1 MKKFLTMVVTV
12 LVILTF
18 LTGLYSA
25 KNIGAANA
33 QTLQVNEEEVVDSAI
48 EDISQKLIR
57 FHVIANSD
65 EEKDQALK
73 FKVRDEVLKYI
84 QPMLKDSKD
93 IDNSREILKRENE
106 NILNIARNVIKENGY
121 SYEVDST
128 LSREY
133 FPVKTYGNI
142 TLPQGEYEAY
152 RILIGSGEGK
162 NWWCVMFPPI
172 CFVDVTKGA
181 VAYEETEK
189 EMKEVLSEDEYK
201 MVDNKV
207 SEQKKN
213 STEQKKSTTVSKES
227 NKSTSKKPSKSTS
240 KNNTTEKSN
249 SNKTLGL
256 ESEKIVDNTE
266 DSNIVIRFK
275 IGEILKDIIN

>member
-33 QTLQVNEEEVVDSAI
+33 QTLQINEEEVVDSTI
-48 EDISQKLIR
+48 EDISEKLIR

-73 FKVRDEVLKYI
+73 LKVRDEVLKYI

-106 NILNIARNVIKENGY
+106 NILNIARTVIEANGY
-121 SYEVDST
+121 SYKVDST

-189 EMKEVLSEDEYK
+189 EMKEVLSDDEYK

-213 STEQKKSTTVSKES
+213 ATVSKES
-227 NKSTSKKPSKSTS
+227 NKSTAKKSSNSTAKKNTAEKE
-240 KNNTTEKSN
+240 KNNL
-249 SNKTLGL
+249 NKTLSL
-256 ESEKIVDNTE
+256 EKEKIVDNTE
-266 DSNIVIRFK
+266 DNNIVIKFK

>member
-33 QTLQVNEEEVVDSAI
+33 QTLQVNEEEVVDSTI
-48 EDISQKLIR
+48 EDISEKLIR

-73 FKVRDEVLKYI
+73 LKVRDEVLKYI

-106 NILNIARNVIKENGY
+106 NILNIARTVIESNGY
-121 SYEVDST
+121 SYKVDST

-213 STEQKKSTTVSKES
+213 ATVSKES
-227 NKSTSKKPSKSTS
+227 NKSTAKKSSNSTTKKNTAEKE
-240 KNNTTEKSN
+240 KNNL
-249 SNKTLGL
+249 NKTLSL
-256 ESEKIVDNTE
+256 EKEKIVDNTE
-266 DSNIVIRFK
+266 DNNIVIKFK